1 MDRKDDIRD
10 DRDVEES
17 SLPVSYESED
27 SSKKSADSA
36 PESYYHDIT
45 APPTEGEDRYYEIF
59 EKTKHKTRGFSVA
72 AMTLGIISVLCCCFG
87 WVALVLGVA
96 AIVFSVVSRVT
107 LGYFDGMCIAGLI
120 LGIFGVVFGTS
131 MIVMDMLIVRG
142 VFDEYIE
149 NLPVELPAFKLII
162 K

>member
-1 MDRKDDIRD
+1 MDRKDNFRD

-17 SLPVSYESED
+17 SLPVSYEERD
-27 SSKKSADSA
+27 SDGKSADSA
-36 PESYYHDIT
+36 PESFYRDIT
-45 APPTEGEDRYYEIF
+45 TPPAEGEDRYYEIF

-72 AMTLGIISVLCCCFG
+72 AMILGIISVLCCCFG
-87 WVALVLGVA
+87 WPSLILGIA

-131 MIVMDMLIVRG
+131 MVVMDILIVKG
-142 VFDEYIE
+142 VFDEYLE
-149 NLPVELPAFKLII
+149 KLPVEIPSLKLTI

>member
-10 DRDVEES
+10 NRDIEDS
-17 SLPVSYESED
+17 ALPVSHENNGNDER
-27 SSKKSADSA
+27 KTESA

-45 APPTEGEDRYYEIF
+45 TPPAAGEDRYYEIF
-59 EKTKHKTRGFSVA
+59 DKTKHKTRGFSVA

-87 WVALVLGVA
+87 WAGLVLGIA

-131 MIVMDMLIVRG
+131 MVIMDILIVRG
-142 VFDEYIE
+142 VFDEYLE
-149 NLPVELPAFKLII
+149 NLPMEIPSLKLII
-162 K
+162 R

>member
-1 MDRKDDIRD
+1 MDRKDNIRD

-17 SLPVSYESED
+17 TLPVSYESKD
-27 SSKKSADSA
+27 SSEKNTDSA

-45 APPTEGEDRYYEIF
+45 TPPAEGEDRYYEIF

-87 WVALVLGVA
+87 WVSLVLGIA

-120 LGIFGVVFGTS
+120 LGIFGVVFGSS
-131 MIVMDMLIVRG
+131 MIIMDMLIARG
-142 VFDEYIE
+142 VFDEYFE
-149 NLPVELPAFKLII
+149 NLPIEIPSLKLII